1 MPLSTQV
8 VSAVLAEIAATNIDA
23 VMAQV
28 RNAYVA
34 GRVTAARNALASA
47 VTLTVADWDALQAAL
62 TPGVSSTAV
71 YPLRDQIQ
79 AKIDAR
85 DADGLGAMLLA
96 FFSSGKAHLG

>member
-1 MPLSTQV
+1 MALSNQV
-8 VSAVLAEIAATNIDA
+8 VAAVLAEIAATNIDA
-23 VMAQV
+23 VMGQV

-34 GRVTAARNALASA
+34 GRVSSARQALASA
-47 VTLTVADWDALQAAL
+47 VTLTVSDWDALADVL
-62 TPGVSSTAV
+62 SPGVSSTAV
-71 YPLRDQIQ
+71 YPLRDAIQ